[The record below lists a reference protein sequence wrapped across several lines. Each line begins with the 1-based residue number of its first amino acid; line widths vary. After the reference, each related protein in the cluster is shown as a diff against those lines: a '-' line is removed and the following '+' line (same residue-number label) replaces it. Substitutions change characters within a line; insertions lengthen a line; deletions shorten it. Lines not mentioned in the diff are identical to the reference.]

1 MVHDM
6 SEQLHGWIGSPAT
19 ATSLRALSKAL
30 LISLAVHAALLG
42 VFWRI
47 ISASPP
53 PPPREVRV
61 ELSTSATPASHA
73 APAQVTP
80 PPMPERVERRSAGR
94 ADRVPTRAQAS
105 EAQAVA
111 PAPLAA
117 GTPSSNPAAPAEIAL
132 EGEQQHAQANASAVP
147 IDLRVLD
154 WLAQYRSYPLA
165 ARRAGIEGVVQL
177 RVTLLPDGRL
187 VDVRVEHSSGHAL
200 LDRAALDLLTRAAR
214 LPEEFGSTR
223 TEQIELQLPIVY
235 RMRT

>member
-19 ATSLRALSKAL
+19 ATNLPALSKAL
-30 LISLAVHAALLG
+30 LISLFVHAALLG
-42 VFWRI
+42 VFWKI
-47 ISASPP
+47 LSASPP
-53 PPPREVRV
+53 PLPREVRV
-61 ELSTSATPASHA
+61 ELSTNAIPASA
-73 APAQVTP
+73 AAAQTTP
-80 PPMPERVERRSAGR
+80 PPVPERAERKSAGR
-94 ADRVPTRAQAS
+94 ADRIPPRAQAS
-105 EAQAVA
+105 NAQAIA

-117 GTPSSNPAAPAEIAL
+117 GTPTSDPAAPAEVAL
-132 EGEQQHAQANASAVP
+132 EGEQQQAQANAPAVP

>member
-1 MVHDM
+1 MVHEM
-6 SEQLHGWIGSPAT
+6 SEQLHGWIGSPST

-30 LISLAVHAALLG
+30 LISLFVHAALLG
-42 VFWRI
+42 AFWKI

-61 ELSTSATPASHA
+61 ELSTNATPARTTTEA
-73 APAQVTP
+73 APLTP
-80 PPMPERVERRSAGR
+80 PQPERAERKNVGR
-94 ADRVPTRAQAS
+94 ADRIPPRAQAS
-105 EAQAVA
+105 NAQAIA
-111 PAPLAA
+111 PAQLAA
-117 GTPSSNPAAPAEIAL
+117 GTPSSEPAAPAEVAL
-132 EGEQQHAQANASAVP
+132 EGEQQQAQANAPAVP

>member
-19 ATSLRALSKAL
+19 ATSLPALSKAL
-30 LISLAVHAALLG
+30 LISLFVHAALLG
-42 VFWRI
+42 VFWKI
-47 ISASPP
+47 MSASPP
-53 PPPREVRV
+53 PPRELRV
-61 ELSTSATPASHA
+61 ELSTNAIPASA
-73 APAQVTP
+73 AAAAQVTP
-80 PPMPERVERRSAGR
+80 PPVPERAERKSAGR
-94 ADRVPTRAQAS
+94 ADRVPPRVQASNAQAI
-105 EAQAVA
+105 A

-117 GTPSSNPAAPAEIAL
+117 GTPSSDPAVPAEVAL
-132 EGEQQHAQANASAVP
+132 EGEQQQAQANAPAVP